1 MSEGISTLHP
11 DHLADLT
18 QSGLTDATIRAL
30 GLHSARP
37 SDIAKLVGFDPPGV
51 TSALVFPYPGD
62 NGFCRIKIF
71 PPSRDR
77 AGHTVKYL
85 QRPKSGA
92 HLYRPPQAAQILPD
106 PTVPLAWTE
115 GEKKAAK
122 ACQEG
127 LPCLGLGGLWNW
139 LTDGQPIAGLDTIA
153 HVEREE
159 MLYPDSDVW
168 SRPELLKAVYALGK
182 ELEARG
188 AIVRIAILPAGP
200 HGEKWGLDDYLVA
213 MERKGVPAHQS
224 LGTLKGIPLKHPTF
238 SRAAQWWKEWTGR
251 REAEPVPDAVTVLE
265 RIGQPRFIHPAQ
277 DFVNG
282 ALSFGIPAGNQ
293 LLFVTSERKLFKAAQ
308 LPDGVQVDHR
318 GFDLCRF
325 SRGGIM
331 RFLAGERITGP
342 TLLRELTAFFHR
354 FVIFRDGRLP
364 LLLAAWTVGTY
375 VYRIFRVFPYLV
387 LRSPTRRC
395 GKSRVLDLLALVAF
409 NASPRTTNPTEAQVF
424 RGPSKNGGTLLL
436 DEIEHLRGEKE
447 TFQGLL
453 AVLNSGFERGGAVQ
467 RLEKRGD
474 RFMEISYP
482 TYCPRALAGIARL
495 AETLEDRS
503 IIVFMSRKLK
513 QEPVERFSPGR
524 LEEEAQRLR
533 DACYTWALT
542 RAADLTEIY
551 EGEFPELQ
559 ALDDRARDLWE
570 PLLAIAMLA
579 DAEADRLGT
588 PKVSAS
594 TSERLAS
601 TLVTL
606 AHHLSGVRDEGDT
619 TTVKLIE
626 ALDAIVEAEG
636 RDIYTPSE
644 LLELLRARNLEWVKS
659 PKALAG
665 LLNPLGLVSNWRWQG
680 GKSARVYVVTPTL
693 LADLKARYGGEAP
706 SPSPPIAKRDV

>member
-1 MSEGISTLHP
+1 MPEGISTLHP

-18 QSGLTDATIRAL
+18 QSGLTEATICAL

-37 SDIAKLVGFDPPGV
+37 GDIARLVGFDPNGV
-51 TSALVFPYPGD
+51 RSALVFPYLGE
-62 NGFCRIKIF
+62 NGFCRVKVF
-71 PPSRDR
+71 PPYEKD
-77 AGHTVKYL
+77 GHAVKYL

-92 HLYRPPQAAQILPD
+92 RLYRPPQAAQVLPD

-139 LTDGQPIAGLDTIA
+139 LSDGQPIAGLDTIA

-159 MLYPDSDVW
+159 TLYPDSDVW

-188 AIVRIAILPAGP
+188 AIVRVAILPAGP

-213 MERKGVPAHQS
+213 MERNGVPAQQS

-251 REAEPVPDAVTVLE
+251 REAEGEPVPDAVAVLE
-265 RIGQPRFIHPAQ
+265 RIEQPRFIHPAQ
-277 DFVNG
+277 DFVGG
-282 ALSFGIPAGNQ
+282 ALSFGIPAGDQ
-293 LLFVTSERKLFKAAQ
+293 LLFVTSARKLLKAAQ

-331 RFLAGERITGP
+331 RFLAGERVTGP
-342 TLLRELTAFFHR
+342 TLLQELTAFFHR

-482 TYCPRALAGIARL
+482 TYCPRALAGIARM

-542 RAADLTEIY
+542 RAADLTEVY

-588 PKVSAS
+588 P
-594 TSERLAS
+594 ERLAS
-601 TLVTL
+601 TLVAL

-626 ALDAIVEAEG
+626 ALEAIVETEG
-636 RDIYTPSE
+636 RDVFTPSE
-644 LLELLRARNLEWVKS
+644 LLELLRAHNLEWVKS
-659 PKALAG
+659 SKALAG
-665 LLNPLGLVSNWRWQG
+665 LLNPLGLVSTWRWQG
-680 GKSARVYVVTPTL
+680 GKSARAYVVTPTIL
-693 LADLKARYGGEAP
+693 IDLKARYGGEAP
-706 SPSPPIAKRDV
+706 SPSSPIAKRDV

>member
-1 MSEGISTLHP
+1 MPEGINTLHP

-18 QSGLTDATIRAL
+18 QSGLTETTICAL

-37 SDIAKLVGFDPPGV
+37 GDIARLVGFDPNGV
-51 TSALVFPYPGD
+51 RSALVFPYPGE
-62 NGFCRIKIF
+62 NGFCRVKVF
-71 PPSRDR
+71 PPYEKD
-77 AGHTVKYL
+77 GHAVKYL

-92 HLYRPPQAAQILPD
+92 HLYQPPQAAQILPD

-139 LTDGQPIAGLDTIA
+139 LADGQPIAGLDAIA

-159 MLYPDSDVW
+159 TLYPDSDVW
-168 SRPELLKAVYALGK
+168 SRPELLRAVYALGR

-188 AIVRIAILPAGP
+188 ATVRIAILPAGP
-200 HGEKWGLDDYLVA
+200 HGEKCGLDDYLVA
-213 MERKGVPAHQS
+213 MERKGIPAPEAI
-224 LGTLKGIPLKHPTF
+224 GTLKAIPLKHSVF
-238 SRAAQWWKEWTGR
+238 SRAAQWWKEWKGR
-251 REAEPVPDAVTVLE
+251 QEDDGEPVADAVTVLE
-265 RIGQPRFIHPAQ
+265 RIAPPRFIHPAQ

-282 ALSFGIPAGNQ
+282 ALSFGIPAGDT
-293 LLFVTSERKLFKAAQ
+293 LLFVTSGRKLLKAVQ

-331 RFLAGERITGP
+331 RFLAGETVTGS
-342 TLLRELTAFFHR
+342 TLLRELTSFFRR

-409 NASPRTTNPTEAQVF
+409 NASSRTTNPTEAQVF

-453 AVLNSGFERGGAVQ
+453 AVLNGGFERGGAVQ

-474 RFMEISYP
+474 RFVEVSYP

-542 RAADLTEIY
+542 HAAELAEVYD
-551 EGEFPELQ
+551 GEFPELQ

-570 PLLAIAMLA
+570 PLLAIARLA
-579 DAEADRLGT
+579 DGEADHSGR
-588 PKVSAS
+588 PES
-594 TSERLAS
+594 LAS
-601 TLVTL
+601 TLVSL
-606 AHHLSGVRDEGDT
+606 AHDLAGVRDEGDT

-626 ALDAIVEAEG
+626 ALEAIVGAEG
-636 RDIYTPSE
+636 RGVFTPSE
-644 LLELLRARNLEWVKS
+644 LLDLLRARDLEWVKS
-659 PKALAG
+659 SKALAG
-665 LLNPLGLVSNWRWQG
+665 LLNPLGLVSTWRWNG
-680 GKSARVYVVTPTL
+680 GKSARAYVVTPNHV
-693 LADLKARYGGEAP
+693 ADLKARYGGEAS
-706 SPSPPIAKRDV
+706 SPSFSTSKRDV